1 MKRVVETRS
10 PEETRRLA
18 AEFAARLK
26 PGDIVA
32 LTGPLGS
39 GKTVFAKGVIEELHG
54 AVENFQGSPTFALV
68 QEYAAPRV
76 RLVAAGEDREPV
88 GPGVRCRP
96 AKSGA
101 GVSGAERPVSG
112 ISPYS
117 IPVYHFDFYR
127 IKHAEEIYQI
137 GWDEYLTSGG
147 ICLVEWADRFPEVM
161 PRDTRWIRLSPC
173 GRTCRKI
180 QELANMS
187 LPNLPAP

>member
-1 MKRVVETRS
+1 MKGVVETRS

-39 GKTVFAKGVIEELHG
+39 GKTVFAKGVVEELHG
-54 AVENFQGSPTFALV
+54 AVKNFQGSPTFALV
-68 QEYAAPRV
+68 QEYAAP
-76 RLVAAGEDREPV
+76 L
-88 GPGVRCRP
+88 
-96 AKSGA
+96 S
-101 GVSGAERPVSG
+101 SS
-112 ISPYS
+112 S

-161 PRDTRWIRLSPC
+161 PRHTRWIRLSPC
-173 GRTCRKI
+173 GGTCRKI
-180 QELANMS
+180 QELTNMS